1 MKKLSAILLCC
12 LMIFTCSLAG
22 CATFSID
29 RVKYYNQVVAT
40 VGDTDITR
48 HDLVTAYNSYGYS
61 SFVTQQGQTESEAM
75 SSTLDLL
82 IDRELLYQY
91 ALDQGGKYR
100 PREYQVNEVIKE
112 IFDSLDEQMDDYI
125 TEAKG
130 ILNIEISSG
139 NTDEEEDETAYL
151 RTDYKY
157 QKRATVT
164 KKTIYYTDADKTITS
179 DTPTE
184 YYDVTYEIKYTG
196 DNTDNEGDNT
206 DNEVSDSVLTGENKK
221 YLSDF
226 TNREIIQVIMD
237 TYLSHLKDNVLYDE
251 NANDKE
257 RIYDKVLSLMAEDL
271 INYEYY
277 LRDENGNEYSKN
289 KNDLIYR
296 YFERTYDSQ
305 IQSQYLTNIR
315 DYYLENENLSI
326 QLLLDEFNRLY
337 TNSYNSYVNRLDRYK
352 DDIQDIGTSGDTV
365 LYHPTD
371 LGYENGTK
379 TQFGYFIHTL
389 INLNSTQLA
398 ELEMLKNNPE
408 INPDS
413 EYYKTTISNILSQS
427 SIEYRGADGTVAG
440 STTLANVMNEY
451 ESILAINNT
460 SDRLSA
466 FIDFMFKYTGDTA
479 TLSAGMPYVVGNNG
493 YSGMKEAFTDE
504 AVRLMTEG
512 NVGDMSK
519 SINISTSI
527 DDICITSY
535 GIHLLYYVGPIDSF
549 DVQYG
554 DRNAVCIHD
563 ETDGSRYNL
572 FKKPLNPL
580 TGETYFDMLFDAVY
594 PAESDESNYTSNTGY
609 SDHEELLIE
618 LSQAK
623 HTVTKYTTILNST
636 TASI

>member
-91 ALDQGGKYR
+91 ALDQGDKYR

-139 NTDEEEDETAYL
+139 NTEEEEDETAYL

-164 KKTIYYTDADKTITS
+164 KNTIYYADADKTITS

-237 TYLSHLKDNVLYDE
+237 TYLSHLKDNVLYNE

-352 DDIQDIGTSGDTV
+352 NDIQDIGTSGDTV

-427 SIEYRGADGTVAG
+427 SIEYRGAKGTVAG
-440 STTLANVMNEY
+440 STTLANVMKEY
-451 ESILAINNT
+451 ENIDGL
-460 SDRLSA
+460 SD

-563 ETDGSRYNL
+563 KTDGSRYNL
-572 FKKPLNPL
+572 FEKPLNPL

>member
-48 HDLVTAYNSYGYS
+48 HDLITAYNSYGYS

-184 YYDVTYEIKYTG
+184 YYDITYEIKYTG

-206 DNEVSDSVLTGENKK
+206 DNEVFDSVLTGENKK

-352 DDIQDIGTSGDTV
+352 NDIQDIGTSGDTV

-427 SIEYRGADGTVAG
+427 SIEYRGAKGTVAG
-440 STTLANVMNEY
+440 STTLANVMKEY
-451 ESILAINNT
+451 ENIDGL
-460 SDRLSA
+460 SD

-563 ETDGSRYNL
+563 KTDGSRYNL
-572 FKKPLNPL
+572 FEKPLNPL

>member
-1 MKKLSAILLCC
+1 MEYIVKKLSAILLCC

-91 ALDQGGKYR
+91 ALDQGDKYR

-151 RTDYKY
+151 RTDYEY

-164 KKTIYYTDADKTITS
+164 KKTIYYRDADKTITS

-237 TYLSHLKDNVLYDE
+237 TYLSHLKDNVLYNE

-352 DDIQDIGTSGDTV
+352 NDIQDIGTSGDTV

-427 SIEYRGADGTVAG
+427 SIEYRGAKGTVAG
-440 STTLANVMNEY
+440 STTLANVMKEY
-451 ESILAINNT
+451 ENIDGL
-460 SDRLSA
+460 SD

-563 ETDGSRYNL
+563 KTDGSRYNL
-572 FKKPLNPL
+572 FEKPLNPL

>member
-91 ALDQGGKYR
+91 ALDLGDKYR
-100 PREYQVNEVIKE
+100 PREYQVNEIIKE

-139 NTDEEEDETAYL
+139 NTDEEEDETAYR
-151 RTDYKY
+151 RTDYEY

-164 KKTIYYTDADKTITS
+164 KNTIYYADADKTITS

-237 TYLSHLKDNVLYDE
+237 TYLSHLKDNVLYNE

-427 SIEYRGADGTVAG
+427 SIEYRGAKGTVAG
-440 STTLANVMNEY
+440 STTLANVMKEY
-451 ESILAINNT
+451 ENIDGL
-460 SDRLSA
+460 SD

-563 ETDGSRYNL
+563 KTDGSRYNL
-572 FKKPLNPL
+572 FEKPLNPL